1 MEVDLIQGKIQIQSQ
16 VSRIQES
23 PLFIGSIILR
33 DFLNFIVDETL
44 IGNSDGLKE
53 YVIATSVLKKT
64 ADFNPQ
70 VSAIVRI
77 HARRLRIRLDDYYL
91 EEGKNDPI
99 RISVPKGRYIPIF
112 ETNHI
117 IDDMGTDEVEM
128 LDSVKE
134 MKPVIA
140 VLPCTLLNH
149 ADELQVVCSVLS
161 RDLSAEFTKALEM
174 GVLPFDT
181 AKSAFEKLGNY
192 REFGAQM
199 GVDYILT
206 GTCIQEKHLKYTVE
220 LIALHNNQL
229 LWAESFYL
237 NIGTKFETQAYR
249 NIVRK
254 VMAMTCGYRG
264 LVYRDMFKN
273 FEPRGFGKYYALYW
287 HNYYHQKFSE
297 EGFHETL
304 EAVDIGLEKNPKNSL
319 LLAFKGELLLNLLA
333 MDVQGEIDYLKAGT
347 QLVEAAIGINQNCQH
362 AHQVLA
368 WSCMLQHDKEE
379 FIRAIEK
386 TMAINPY
393 DVMYS
398 GAAGFGYVCMGEYE
412 KGLDLMSESMGLNP
426 YYPWNLSVALS
437 LYYIVHE
444 EYKEAYYWAKMIN
457 RKALIWDPLLRCCT
471 LTYLGKTEEA
481 SEAFDE
487 IISIVP
493 NFPERAQKIVSAF
506 LYEESLQASILHGL
520 SLAGLEL
527 KQKYSL

>member
-1 MEVDLIQGKIQIQSQ
+1 MELDLLQEKTQIKTQ
-16 VSRIQES
+16 VSRILES
-23 PLFIGSIILR
+23 TLFIGSIILR
-33 DFLNFIVDETL
+33 DFLNFIVEETL
-44 IGNSDGLKE
+44 NGNKEGLKE
-53 YVIATSVLKKT
+53 YVIATSVLKKDE
-64 ADFNPQ
+64 DFNPQ

-91 EEGKNDPI
+91 AEGKNDPI
-99 RISVPKGRYIPIF
+99 RISVPKGRYIPLF
-112 ETNHI
+112 ETNHLI
-117 IDDMGTDEVEM
+117 NDMGSEEAEM
-128 LDSVKE
+128 PDSEKE

-149 ADELQVVCSVLS
+149 ADELQVICSVLS
-161 RDLSAEFTKALEM
+161 RDLSAEFTRALEM
-174 GVLPFDT
+174 GVLPFNS
-181 AKSAFEKLGNY
+181 AKLAFEKLGNY
-192 REFGAQM
+192 REFGTQM

-206 GTCIQEKHLKYTVE
+206 GTCIQEEQLKYTVE

-237 NIGTKFETQAYR
+237 DVGTKFETQAYR

-264 LVYRDMFKN
+264 LVYQDMFRN
-273 FEPRGFGKYYALYW
+273 FEPRDFGKYYVLYW

-297 EGFHETL
+297 EGFHETM
-304 EAVDIGLEKNPKNSL
+304 EAVNIGLEKNPKNSL
-319 LLAFKGELLLNLLA
+319 LLAFKGELFLNLLS

-347 QLVEAAIGINQNCQH
+347 QLVEEAIGIDQNCQH
-362 AHQVLA
+362 AFQVLA
-368 WSCMLQHDKEE
+368 WSSMLRHDKEE

-386 TMAINPY
+386 TMSINPY

-437 LYYIVHE
+437 FYYIVHK
-444 EYKEAYYWAKMIN
+444 EYKEASYWAKMIN

-471 LTYLGKTEEA
+471 LAYLGRTEEA
-481 SEAFDE
+481 LDAYTE
-487 IISIVP
+487 ILSIVP
-493 NFPERAQKIVSAF
+493 NFPERAQTIVSAF
-506 LYEESLQASILHGL
+506 LYEKSLQASILHGF
-520 SLAGLEL
+520 SLAGIEIFP
-527 KQKYSL
+527 